1 MAAKYDCEAEAE
13 VLAWFKQ
20 LFGVELQAGMREM
33 EHQLR
38 DGQLLV
44 R

>member
-20 LFGVELQAGMREM
+20 LFGVDVQ
-33 EHQLR
+33 
-38 DGQLLV
+38 
-44 R
+44 